1 MTKMKKK
8 SQQFIEQP
16 QVDNKELNG
25 NKVTDVVNTP
35 FTIVELKN
43 DIIIA
48 MGKDA
53 VCTGFNSREDAE
65 NYINEK
71 PWQLMLTAAAIYTNH
86 INKIMDKKNKE
97 YESKRKK

>member
-1 MTKMKKK
+1 MKKK

-25 NKVTDVVNTP
+25 TEITNVENSP
-35 FTIVELKN
+35 FTIVKLEH

-53 VCTGFNSREDAE
+53 VCTGFPSIEEAKE
-65 NYINEK
+65 YINQK

-86 INKIMDKKNKE
+86 INKLIDKKNKE